1 MSNVLS
7 FSGGIDSTSLLLKLL
22 CKKEDIY
29 ALTFDYGQKHSIEIE
44 FAKRNISYLS
54 DCGFNIEHQI
64 INISQLVN
72 ILQSSLT
79 DDNVEVPEGHYLDE
93 NMKSTFVPNRN
104 AIFSSIIYAYSI
116 SIYKRTKNPVTLSL
130 GVHSGDHHIYP
141 DCRLEFY
148 DQIMK
153 AFQIGNWDSEN
164 IDIYLPYINIDKS
177 DIINDGIKSC
187 KTLDVNYRIIYKNTL
202 TTYLPDKDGFSNGKT
217 GSDIERIL
225 AFNNLNIEDPGL
237 YLKPW
242 EELLKHALESEKNIT
257 T

>member
-22 CKKEDIY
+22 CKKMDVY

-54 DCGFNIEHQI
+54 DCGFNIKHQI
-64 INISQLVN
+64 INISDLVS
-72 ILQSSLT
+72 ILESSLT
-79 DDNVEVPEGHYLDE
+79 NDSIDVPEGHYLGE

-104 AIFSSIIYAYSI
+104 AIFSSIIYAYAI
-116 SIYKRTKNPVTLSL
+116 SIYKRTNQAVTLSL
-130 GVHSGDHHIYP
+130 GVHSGDHLIYP
-141 DCRLEFY
+141 DCRPDFY
-148 DQIMK
+148 KQIMK
-153 AFQIGNWDSEN
+153 SFEIGNWDSEN

-177 DIINDGIKSC
+177 DIIKDGIKSS
-187 KTLDVNYRIIYKNTL
+187 KLLGIDYRSIYKNTL
-202 TTYLPDKDGFSNGKT
+202 TTYFPDKDGASNGKT

-225 AFNNLNIEDPGL
+225 AFNQLGIKDPGL

-242 EELLKHALESEKNIT
+242 DKLLEYALNSEKNINS
-257 T
+257 